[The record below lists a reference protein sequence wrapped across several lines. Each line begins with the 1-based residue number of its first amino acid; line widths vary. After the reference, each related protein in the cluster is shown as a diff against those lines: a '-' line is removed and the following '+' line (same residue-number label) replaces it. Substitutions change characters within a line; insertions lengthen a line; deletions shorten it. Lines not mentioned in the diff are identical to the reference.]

1 MSVSVGRSAKFSGR
15 TLPHAVFAIFVHVT
29 DDDIPGG
36 SVAEWLACWTPA
48 QKGPGSNHSLDAV
61 LGKLFTPTV
70 PLHQAAKLVA
80 ALLRVAGVTAGL
92 AESNSSLPPGL

>member
-1 MSVSVGRSAKFSGR
+1 MARIIVICDERVCRSVREVLWKDI
-15 TLPHAVFAIFVHVT
+15 LPHAVFAIFVHVT

-70 PLHQAAKLVA
+70 PLFTKQQ
-80 ALLRVAGVTAGL
+80 
-92 AESNSSLPPGL
+92 NW